1 MQRLQDI
8 YEANKQ
14 LEQELEKSKS
24 ELSILQG
31 QLSDL
36 QQENT
41 MINNDYETNLRK
53 KAVIEQQFNQLKK
66 DHDDLLGKAEEEKT
80 IMQGLVEAV
89 KLVEQ

>member
-1 MQRLQDI
+1 MQRLQEI

-14 LEQELEKSKS
+14 LEQELEKSKA
-24 ELSILQG
+24 EHGILQG

-41 MINNDYETNLRK
+41 MINNDYEANLRK

-66 DHDDLLGKAEEEKT
+66 DHDDLLVKAEEEKT